1 MPWPDQIT
9 GLFHPGNGKDPLTMA
24 SAPDEAVG
32 AQTSNQLSGTV
43 AGSAVQARTIRGG
56 VHVHAAPAAPWP
68 WTPRQL
74 PPRPAYFTD
83 RPAR

>member
-1 MPWPDQIT
+1 
-9 GLFHPGNGKDPLTMA
+9 MA
-24 SAPDEAVG
+24 SPPDDAG

-43 AGSAVQARTIRGG
+43 AGSAVQARTIHGG

-74 PPRPAYFTD
+74 PPR
-83 RPAR
+83 

>member
-1 MPWPDQIT
+1 
-9 GLFHPGNGKDPLTMA
+9 
-24 SAPDEAVG
+24 
-32 AQTSNQLSGTV
+32 
-43 AGSAVQARTIRGG
+43 VQARTIHGG

-83 RPAR
+83 RAGPLTLIGEAAAHRTRYRFVTVTLQFADFS